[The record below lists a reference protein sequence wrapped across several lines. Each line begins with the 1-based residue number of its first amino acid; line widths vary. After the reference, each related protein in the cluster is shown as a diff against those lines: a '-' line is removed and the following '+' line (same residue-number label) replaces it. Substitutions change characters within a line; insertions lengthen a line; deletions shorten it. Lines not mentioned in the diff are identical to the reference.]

1 MAKFLAAVGSGLGAA
16 AAVAGS
22 LAFLATQIS
31 GGTLERSVGGQTL
44 SLTTAN
50 DWIALATAAGGA
62 FAFGLFHAARPE

>member
-1 MAKFLAAVGSGLGAA
+1 MAKFSAAVGCGLGAA

-22 LAFLATQIS
+22 LAFAAAEIN
-31 GGTLERSVGGQTL
+31 GGTLDRSIAGVNL
-44 SLTTAN
+44 SLTAAN